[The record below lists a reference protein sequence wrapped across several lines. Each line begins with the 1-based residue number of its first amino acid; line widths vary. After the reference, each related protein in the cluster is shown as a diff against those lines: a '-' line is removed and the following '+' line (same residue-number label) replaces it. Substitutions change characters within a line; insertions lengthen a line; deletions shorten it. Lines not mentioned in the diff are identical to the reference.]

1 MILINSIHCRIGGKS
16 GEKSVSFRKFKI
28 LNTKN
33 SSSSDLEEIEILF
46 NLDHIIS
53 IKPIRI
59 VKSDKIINGFWIRT
73 SNGKKYRA
81 STIPNDLLELIGEKY
96 QGSISISLDTEDQPF
111 Q

>member
-1 MILINSIHCRIGGKS
+1 MKFQKFSILSGKS
-16 GEKSVSFRKFKI
+16 S
-28 LNTKN
+28 NTN
-33 SSSSDLEEIEILF
+33 DLEEVEVLL

-59 VKSDKIINGFWIRT
+59 SRTDKLINGFWIRT

-81 STIPNDLLELIGEKY
+81 SRIPDDLLNVIGEKY
-96 QGSISISLDTEDQPF
+96 QGLVNLSLDSDEQPF